1 MLKRLLIVD
10 DEEGIVE
17 EIADFFK
24 DEGFEVQSAHTGE
37 EAIQSIRT
45 QLPHLIMID
54 LKLPDMSGLLVL
66 KVAKELNPR
75 IKAIVNTGYVD
86 QNMVRFTL
94 SRNRR
99 KQISWTIIFPI
110 PACELYRLSFVKIAP

>member
-17 EIADFFK
+17 EIVDFFT
-24 DEGFEVQSAHTGE
+24 DEGFEVQSAHNGE
-37 EAIQSIRT
+37 EAIQAIRN
-45 QLPHLIMID
+45 QMPHIIMID

-66 KVAKELNPR
+66 KVAKDLNPR

-86 QNMVRFTL
+86 QNMIDQAEQLGCDVFL
-94 SRNRR
+94 H
-99 KQISWTIIFPI
+99 KPFDLLKLK
-110 PACELYRLSFVKIAP
+110 EEVDRLVA

>member
-37 EAIQSIRT
+37 EAIQSIRI

-86 QNMVRFTL
+86 QNMVDQAEHLGCDVFLHKPFVRSNHGL
-94 SRNRR
+94 
-99 KQISWTIIFPI
+99 QVPVH
-110 PACELYRLSFVKIAP
+110 LYYHPGF

>member
-24 DEGFEVQSAHTGE
+24 DEGFDVQSAHTGE

-86 QNMVRFTL
+86 QNMVDQAEHLGCDVFL
-94 SRNRR
+94 H
-99 KQISWTIIFPI
+99 KPFDLMKLK
-110 PACELYRLSFVKIAP
+110 EEVDRLVA